1 MGKRIFDIT
10 VSFIGFCVLLPV
22 FLIIMLLVVIFD
34 GMTPFF
40 IQERVGKSGS
50 RFRLY
55 KFRTMK
61 QAMVGQNKDFDVGN
75 LSRITLLG
83 KILRKTKFDELP
95 QLVNVLKGDMS
106 LVGPRPEVGEWTV
119 FYPEKWEVVHR
130 VRPGITDYASLE
142 FHNEEELLVKEKHP
156 DAVYRDVIL
165 PRKLELN
172 MDYVNNRTFLGDV
185 KILLKTIKLVWVA

>member
-1 MGKRIFDIT
+1 MGL
-10 VSFIGFCVLLPV
+10 CVLLPV

-34 GMTPFF
+34 GTGPLF
-40 IQERVGKSGS
+40 IQERVGKSGR

-61 QAMVGQNKDFDVGN
+61 QATGGQNKNFDVGN
-75 LSRITLLG
+75 LSRITPLG
-83 KILRKTKFDELP
+83 KILRKTKLDELP

-119 FYPEKWEVVHR
+119 FYPEKWDIVHR

-142 FHNEEELLVKEKHP
+142 FHDEEALLGKEKHP
-156 DAVYRDVIL
+156 DAIYRDVIL
-165 PRKLELN
+165 PRKLDLN

-185 KILLKTIKLVWVA
+185 KILLKTIKLVWLV